1 VNGVM
6 IDKAAIAQE
15 VQYHPAANQQDA
27 MFLATQALVVRELLR
42 LAVFSD
48 HDLGESA
55 WQDDEEKAIA
65 ALTDKNVKAT
75 IPDTAT
81 CEPYYEQNIVDFI
94 SDPMM
99 SVRHI
104 LLACLPEDGE
114 ERLKLKKIA
123 YDYIEQIQ
131 RDRNPAAM
139 FIELARQ
146 HSACPSKEQGGD
158 LGVVS
163 KGQTVPE

>member
-1 VNGVM
+1 
-6 IDKAAIAQE
+6 
-15 VQYHPAANQQDA
+15 
-27 MFLATQALVVRELLR
+27 
-42 LAVFSD
+42 
-48 HDLGESA
+48 
-55 WQDDEEKAIA
+55 
-65 ALTDKNVKAT
+65 
-75 IPDTAT
+75 
-81 CEPYYEQNIVDFI
+81 
-94 SDPMM
+94 MM

-104 LLACLPEDGE
+104 LLACLPEDGK

-158 LGVVS
+158 LGIVS
-163 KGQTVPE
+163 KGQTVPEFEKTLFKLETGLAPSPIESRYGFHIVEVLDKQAGIQMTYEQVSAAISNKLSQKAFHQSLCDYLFTLADEAEIEGIEMVLTQENIFRR